1 MLRALIIV
9 LKFYL
14 LKGCKVMEN
23 ARELWGWD
31 G

>member
-1 MLRALIIV
+1 LRALIIV

-14 LKGCKVMEN
+14 SKGCKVTEN